1 MNTKTMIIAI
11 FVQKILTFKVNT
23 YFDLVS
29 DKIWLNLADY
39 DVIIT

>member
-1 MNTKTMIIAI
+1 MNTKTMIIPI

-23 YFDLVS
+23 YFDLGS